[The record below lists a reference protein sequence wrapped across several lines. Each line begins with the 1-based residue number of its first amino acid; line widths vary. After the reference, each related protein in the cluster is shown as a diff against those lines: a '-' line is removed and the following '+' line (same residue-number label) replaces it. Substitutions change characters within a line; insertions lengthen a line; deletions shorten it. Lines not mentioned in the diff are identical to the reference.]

1 MNLKEQIHQL
11 AREGFPEILNIRHHL
26 HRYPEL
32 SFQENKTADFICGI
46 LERENISFR
55 RGIAGTGILAE
66 IEGRDPGK
74 VVGLRADMDALPI
87 QEDNPADYCSVH
99 DGIMHACGHDVHM
112 ACLIGT
118 AIILNQLKQAFA
130 GKVKLVF
137 QPAEEKAPGGARLM
151 LEDKLFGE
159 EEPDLMIAQHVYP
172 VMPAGRVGFRAGRYM
187 ASSDEIYITIRGT
200 GGHAAMPHQATDS
213 VLIASHI
220 LVALQQI
227 VSRHAEA
234 STPTVLSIGKVV
246 ANGAVNVIPP
256 EVTMEGTF
264 RTMDESWRK
273 EAHRRMINMA
283 QSIADSMGAS
293 CEFRIVEGYPVL
305 YNDPRVTER
314 SAEFAR
320 SYLGPDRVED
330 LDIRMTAE
338 DFAFF
343 AQKFPS
349 VLYRLGVRKAGQSP
363 PLELHT
369 PRFDIDEAAH
379 ITGTGT
385 LAWLTFSHLMED

>member
-1 MNLKEQIHQL
+1 
-11 AREGFPEILNIRHHL
+11 
-26 HRYPEL
+26 
-32 SFQENKTADFICGI
+32 
-46 LERENISFR
+46 
-55 RGIAGTGILAE
+55 
-66 IEGRDPGK
+66 
-74 VVGLRADMDALPI
+74 MDALPI
-87 QEDNPADYCSVH
+87 QEENPADYRSIH
-99 DGIMHACGHDVHM
+99 DGVMHACGHDVHM
-112 ACLIGT
+112 ACLIG
-118 AIILNQLKQAFA
+118 AARILNRLKERFA

-172 VMPAGRVGFRAGRYM
+172 VLPAGRVGFRAGKYM
-187 ASSDEIYITIRGT
+187 ASSDEIYITIKGT
-200 GGHAAMPHQATDS
+200 GGHAAMPHQTTDS

-256 EVTMEGTF
+256 EVRMEGTF
-264 RTMDESWRK
+264 RTMDEKWRK

-283 QSIADSMGAS
+283 QSIADSMGAG

-305 YNDPRVTER
+305 HNDPRITER

-320 SYLGPDRVED
+320 TYLGHDHVEE

-349 VLYRLGVRKAGQSP
+349 FMYRLGVRRPGPDQ

-369 PRFDIDEAAH
+369 PRFDIDEEA
-379 ITGTGT
+379 IRTGTGT
-385 LAWLTFSHLMED
+385 LAWMAASHLMDD